1 MQRKRA
7 LVGVDTSCCPCPWA
21 RKGKSEK
28 TAESESGSK
37 REGVIVVDS
46 VCLCVCVNKTQMS
59 LYCLQNHWGRHD
71 FDLAPRNWFM
81 THFPPLLSLPSATAP
96 PPQLLYNF
104 YEFLCVCLCLCCHFR
119 HKRLKQLRILLECFL
134 IVFKVFCSCLSLALS
149 LSLFLFRSIYGCCLR
164 RAWI

>member
-21 RKGKSEK
+21 RERKSESV
-28 TAESESGSK
+28 SE
-37 REGVIVVDS
+37 RVIVGDS
-46 VCLCVCVNKTQMS
+46 MCVCLCVCACVNKTQMS

-81 THFPPLLSLPSATAP
+81 THFPPLLCHSSFPYPSPLNYSFTT
-96 PPQLLYNF
+96 F
-104 YEFLCVCLCLCCHFR
+104 TTFCVCMCLCCHFG

-134 IVFKVFCSCLSLALS
+134 IVLKVFSSCLFPSVSLSLAV
-149 LSLFLFRSIYGCCLR
+149 FLALNL
-164 RAWI
+164 WM